1 MSPLVWTL
9 FLTSL
14 STSTTMVM
22 LSHHWLLA
30 WLALELNTLSILP
43 IIIKQHHPRATEA
56 ATKYFLTQAAAA
68 ALILFTSTMNA
79 WQTGQWN
86 ITISNTMLTTTMIT
100 LALMLKLGLA
110 PVHFWYPEVLQGSTL
125 PTALLISTWQK
136 IAPLTLLY
144 MTMPALPTNMTL
156 TIGMMSILLGG
167 WAGLNQTQTR
177 KIMAFS
183 SIAHMGWL
191 ISIITLSP
199 SITTLT
205 YLMYTIM
212 TSSLFIS
219 LNINTTNSIASLST
233 VWSHS
238 PTLLTTMMLTLMS
251 LGGLPPL
258 SGFMPK
264 WLILK
269 ELTEAGLFMLGTTMA
284 LASLPSLFFY
294 IRMAYTT
301 TLTLAPAPTN
311 IKHNWRFKTT
321 SKPGHPTTMTLAL
334 LLLPLTTLLNTT

>member
-1 MSPLVWTL
+1 MTMLVFML
-9 FLTSL
+9 FIASVT
-14 STSTTMVM
+14 TSTTMVM

-43 IIIKQHHPRATEA
+43 VIIKQHHPRATEA
-56 ATKYFLTQAAAA
+56 ATKYFLTQATAA
-68 ALILFTSTMNA
+68 ALILFASTMNA

-86 ITISNTMLTTTMIT
+86 ITASNTGLTTTMIT
-100 LALMLKLGLA
+100 IALMLKLGLA
-110 PVHFWYPEVLQGSTL
+110 PIHFWYPEVLQGSTML
-125 PTALLISTWQK
+125 TALLISTWQK

-144 MTMPALPTNMTL
+144 ITAPALPTNLTL
-156 TIGMMSILLGG
+156 IIGMTSALVGG

-191 ISIITLSP
+191 ITIISLNP
-199 SITTLT
+199 SLTTLT
-205 YLMYTIM
+205 YLMYTAM

-219 LNINTTNSIASLST
+219 LNMSTTNSLANMST
-233 VWSHS
+233 TWSHS
-238 PTLLTTMMLTLMS
+238 PALLTTMMLTFMA

-269 ELTEAGLFMLGTTMA
+269 ELTEAGLMTLSTAMA
-284 LASLPSLFFY
+284 MASLPSLFFY

-311 IKHNWRFKTT
+311 IKHTWRFKTPC
-321 SKPGHPTTMTLAL
+321 SLSHTTTITLTIF
-334 LLLPLTTLLNTT
+334 LLPLTPLLCTT

>member
-1 MSPLVWTL
+1 MNPLTWTL
-9 FLTSL
+9 LLTSL
-14 STSTTMVM
+14 TTSTMMVM

-68 ALILFTSTMNA
+68 ALILFTSTINA

-86 ITISNTMLTTTMIT
+86 ITISNTTLTTTMIT

-110 PVHFWYPEVLQGSTL
+110 PIHFWYPEVLQGSTL
-125 PTALLISTWQK
+125 LTALLISTWQK

-144 MTMPALPTNMTL
+144 MTMPALQTNMTL
-156 TIGMMSILLGG
+156 LIGMASTLVGG

-191 ISIITLSP
+191 ITIITMNP
-199 SITTLT
+199 SLMTLT
-205 YLMYTIM
+205 YLMYVTM
-212 TSSLFIS
+212 TTSLFIS
-219 LNINTTNSIASLST
+219 LNINTTNSLANLSM

-238 PTLLTTMMLTLMS
+238 PTLLTTMMLTLMA

-269 ELTEAGLFMLGTTMA
+269 ELTEANLFMLSTIMA

-311 IKHNWRFKTT
+311 IKHNWRFKTPHT
-321 SKPGHPTTMTLAL
+321 LIHTTTMT
-334 LLLPLTTLLNTT
+334 TTLLMLPMMPLLYTT